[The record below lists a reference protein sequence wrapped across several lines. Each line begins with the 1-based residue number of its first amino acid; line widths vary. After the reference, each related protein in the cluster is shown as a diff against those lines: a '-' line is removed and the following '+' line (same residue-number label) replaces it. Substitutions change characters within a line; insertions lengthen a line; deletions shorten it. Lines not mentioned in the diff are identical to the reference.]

1 MPTVPGLDSKINRA
15 RAHLKNPLTLPSPP
29 RGRGGDRSLA
39 LPALGGVRWLTPAA
53 LIALLAGVPGCGK
66 DESKQTKSQPAAS
79 TPKAFTDVTEAA
91 GIKHGHSKPVLDH
104 KLDNIMTWVCSV
116 GAAAAAGDFDNDGW
130 IDLYV
135 TNSNKGTPNYLYRNN
150 HDGTF
155 TDIAKKAGLA
165 DVNGD
170 DGVSMDCIWGDY
182 DNDGWKDLF
191 LARWGRNSLFRN
203 NGNGTFTE
211 VTKQRFR
218 RRDGSPGTDWAN
230 ANAAI
235 FLDYNLDGRLDIY
248 VGNYF
253 DEIDLW
259 NLKTT
264 KIMHDSFEGARNAGR
279 NYMYRQEA
287 DGTFTEAAKEL
298 GLDDPGW
305 TLAVGSA
312 DINNDG
318 WPDLYCADDFGPD
331 QLFLN
336 NRDGTFKNVTKEV
349 LGGDSKK
356 GMNVEFGDFDNDGWL
371 DIYVTNITTA
381 EYLQEGNMLWHNNG
395 VGPDGVLSLTD
406 VSLETGTYDGGW
418 GWGAKFFDYDNDGD
432 LDLFAANGFISAGEG
447 NYWYDLASWTVL
459 GQDPADAVNW
469 PTIGDRSF
477 SGYERER
484 FWRNDGMGSFT
495 ERAEELGVG
504 NTRDGRGVVY
514 FDYDNDG
521 DLDLF
526 VANQGQPPYLYR
538 NNGANKNHWLMVE
551 LEVDPATGV
560 NRDSVG
566 ARVTVMTSKGLQI
579 RERDGGNGYCGQSDP
594 RVHFGLGADKEVK
607 LLEVRW
613 PDGGLQYQEHVQ
625 ADRLIK
631 IRQDRNKYA
640 SQVAIKVSAPQP
652 WGGSTEAGRPKGPPP
667 EPADLEKHLAD
678 METMLRDRP
687 QAYGVASTYR
697 SHCATYGRHDR
708 SIKFFQQLVSEKPDD
723 WRARVEL
730 ACAYIDKIPT
740 CGGMAAIVSKGT
752 LARKS
757 LDQFDQ
763 VLAEHP
769 DLWVGYYT
777 RGMNHLHWPR
787 ALLHSDDAATD
798 LARCIELQ
806 RKSES
811 AGPEYYFVRT
821 YVALGDA
828 FTKAKKYD
836 RAREAWRQGAKLFSA
851 SAELKERLS
860 ITDDSALLK
869 YVESK
874 RSLEQPIDTGL
885 SFLDPTP

>member
-1 MPTVPGLDSKINRA
+1 M
-15 RAHLKNPLTLPSPP
+15 
-29 RGRGGDRSLA
+29 
-39 LPALGGVRWLTPAA
+39 
-53 LIALLAGVPGCGK
+53 
-66 DESKQTKSQPAAS
+66 
-79 TPKAFTDVTEAA
+79 TEAA
-91 GIKHGHSKPVLDH
+91 GIKHCHNKPVLDH
-104 KLDNIMTWVCSV
+104 KLDNIMSWVCSV

-150 HDGTF
+150 RDGTF
-155 TDIAKKAGLA
+155 TDVARKAGLA
-165 DVNGD
+165 DLNGD

-191 LARWGRNSLFRN
+191 LVRWGRNSLFRN
-203 NGNGTFTE
+203 NGDGTFTE
-211 VTKQRFR
+211 VTNQRFR
-218 RRDGSPGTDWAN
+218 KRDGSPGTDWAN
-230 ANAAI
+230 PNAAI

-259 NLKTT
+259 DLKST
-264 KIMHDSFEGARNAGR
+264 KIMHDSFESARNAGR
-279 NYMYRQEA
+279 NFMYRQEA
-287 DGTFTEAAKEL
+287 DGAFTEVAKEL

-356 GMNVEFGDFDNDGWL
+356 GMNVDFGDFNNDGWL

-406 VSLETGTYDGGW
+406 ISLETGTYDGGW

-432 LDLFAANGFISAGEG
+432 LDLFSANGFISAGEG
-447 NYWYDLASWTVL
+447 NYWYDLASWSVL
-459 GQDPADAVNW
+459 GQDPADAANW
-469 PTIGDRSF
+469 PTIGNRSF

-495 ERAEELGVG
+495 ERAEEVG
-504 NTRDGRGVVY
+504 LTTTRDGRGVAY
-514 FDYDNDG
+514 LDYDNDG

-526 VANQGQPPYLYR
+526 IANQGQPPYLYR
-538 NNGANKNHWLMVE
+538 NNGGTLDATKAGAARHWLMVE
-551 LEVDPATGV
+551 LEADPATGV
-560 NRDSVG
+560 NRDAVG
-566 ARVTVMTSKGLQI
+566 TRVTVMTSKGLQI

-625 ADRLIK
+625 ADRLIR
-631 IRQDRNKYA
+631 IRQDRNQYA
-640 SQVAIKVSAPQP
+640 SQVAIKVTAPQP
-652 WGGSTEAGRPKGPPP
+652 WGGSAEAGRPKGPPP
-667 EPADLEKHLAD
+667 EPADLEKHLAE
-678 METMLRDRP
+678 METMLRARP

-697 SHCATYGRHDR
+697 AHCATYGRHDR
-708 SIKFFQQLVSEKPDD
+708 SINFFLQLVSEKPDD
-723 WRARVEL
+723 WRSRVEL

-757 LDQFDQ
+757 LDQLNQ
-763 VLAEHP
+763 VITEHP

-787 ALLHSDDAATD
+787 ALLHSDSAAAD
-798 LARCIELQ
+798 LARCLGLQ
-806 RKSES
+806 QKSET
-811 AGPEYYFVRT
+811 AHPANYFVRT

-828 FTKAKKYD
+828 FAKAKKYD
-836 RAREAWRQGAKLFSA
+836 RAREAWRQGAKLFAA

-874 RSLEQPIDTGL
+874 RSLEQPVDTGL